1 MPAGD
6 RRAPRLRAERHPV
19 WGWLPDPPDFVRQLI
34 VGCVDRERNVA
45 VREAQAAERERNVA
59 EREAQADARERLVA
73 QREAQA
79 DERER
84 LVAQRE
90 FRYAWYRWQ

>member
-1 MPAGD
+1 MPAED

-19 WGWLPDPPDFVRQLI
+19 WGWWPDPPDFVRQLI
-34 VGCVDRERNVA
+34 VNCIDRERKVG
-45 VREAQAAERERNVA
+45 EREVEVA
-59 EREAQADARERLVA
+59 KREFGVALREAQADARERRVA
-73 QREAQA
+73 QREAEA